1 MYKIEL
7 TKSVNGLP
15 FDSSRQKVHQTFG
28 KPIKSFRKSPLSKS
42 YTDDYGAFHVYYTP
56 DNQMEAVEFFSG
68 AELELFGKPLP
79 WDYGM
84 IKTWLLQLDPKAEA
98 DAVGITAPSYGVSMY
113 GPNGKAETL
122 LFATADY
129 FAL

>member
-28 KPIKSFRKSPLSKS
+28 KPIKSFRKSSLSKS
-42 YTDDYGAFHVYYTP
+42 YTDDYGVFHVYYTP

-68 AELELFGKPLP
+68 AELELFGKTLP

-84 IKTWLLQLDPKAEA
+84 IKTW
-98 DAVGITAPSYGVSMY
+98 
-113 GPNGKAETL
+113 
-122 LFATADY
+122 
-129 FAL
+129 